1 MSEKADQSRSTI
13 ACPTPLVLFG
23 IDSRGKPKAAR
34 FGKQHAG
41 LALKAATQLQLQVLA
56 GNDPKIA
63 DLASPHADREK
74 LPISHSTKQ
83 KEPLHKDLCAQAR

>member
-1 MSEKADQSRSTI
+1 MSEKATQSKTTI

-41 LALKAATQLQLQVLA
+41 LALKAATQLQLQILA
-56 GNDPKIA
+56 GLVA
-63 DLASPHADREK
+63 
-74 LPISHSTKQ
+74 
-83 KEPLHKDLCAQAR
+83 AQDCRCQRLRAAGRRGRGE